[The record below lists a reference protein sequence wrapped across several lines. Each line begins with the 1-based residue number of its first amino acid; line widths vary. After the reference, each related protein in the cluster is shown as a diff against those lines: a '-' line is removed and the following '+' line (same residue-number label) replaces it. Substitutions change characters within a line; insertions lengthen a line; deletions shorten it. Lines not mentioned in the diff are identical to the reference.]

1 MGNEHINAGQP
12 VRRKRRIS
20 AGWHIER
27 NHASMRDIR
36 AGRDRRSTGGRNKKR

>member
-20 AGWHIER
+20 AGGRIEWH
-27 NHASMRDIR
+27 NASMLGIR
-36 AGRDRRSTGGRNKKR
+36 AGRDRRSTDGRNKK